1 MRKTNTNSSKR
12 INEQLTLSNQKP
24 RTRGALFLIN
34 RDSKKKL
41 DILYSHLDPKLAPK
55 TRQSLG
61 YPFIFHAYDW

>member
-34 RDSKKKL
+34 SDSKKKL
-41 DILYSHLDPKLAPK
+41 DILYLRLAPK
-55 TRQSLG
+55 LDNYKVTHLFFMHMIG
-61 YPFIFHAYDW
+61 DK